1 MCGLKMSVNETILR
15 VTISFLVLFLL
26 ARLMGRKEIGQM
38 TFFNWASAIGIG
50 SIAGNLVVD
59 DSTPIKDGVI
69 ALIVWTAY
77 TIALDIIDLKSK
89 QGRSVTTGDPLIV
102 IKEGKIMEAA
112 LKAARVDLDE
122 LQALLRQKDIFSFKD
137 VDCAILESN
146 GDLSVLKKESQ
157 QPVTKKDLN
166 IQSIRDVLFPLPTDV
181 ISDGKVNSEN
191 LSKLHLEKSWLDRE
205 LQKANIRSPEDVFF
219 AQVQQDGTLYI
230 DRKSK

>member
-1 MCGLKMSVNETILR
+1 MPVNETILR
-15 VTISFLVLFLL
+15 VTISFMVLFML

-137 VDCAILESN
+137 VDCAILETN

-166 IQSIRDVLFPLPTDV
+166 VQSIKNVLFPLPTDV
-181 ISDGKVNSEN
+181 ISDGKVNLEN
-191 LSKLHLEKSWLDRE
+191 LSKLHLEKCWLERE
-205 LQKANIRSPEDVFF
+205 LQKANIRSAEDVFF

-230 DRKSK
+230 DRKTK

>member
-1 MCGLKMSVNETILR
+1 MPVNETILR
-15 VTISFLVLFLL
+15 VTISFMVLFML

-59 DSTPIKDGVI
+59 DRTPIKDGVI
-69 ALIVWTAY
+69 TLIVWTAY

-102 IKEGKIMEAA
+102 IKEGNIMEAA

-157 QPVTKKDLN
+157 QPVTKMDLN
-166 IQSIRDVLFPLPTDV
+166 IQSIKNVLFPLPTDV
-181 ISDGKVNSEN
+181 ISDGKINSEN
-191 LSKLHLEKSWLDRE
+191 LSKLHLEKSWLEME
-205 LQKANIRSPEDVFF
+205 LQKANIRSAEDVFF
-219 AQVQQDGTLYI
+219 AQVQRDGTLYI
-230 DRKSK
+230 DRRNK

>member
-1 MCGLKMSVNETILR
+1 MSVNETILR

-77 TIALDIIDLKSK
+77 TVALDIIDLKSK
-89 QGRSVTTGDPLIV
+89 RGRSVTTGDPLIV

-112 LKAARVDLDE
+112 LKVSRVDLDE

-146 GDLSVLKKESQ
+146 GDLSVLKKENQ
-157 QPVTKKDLN
+157 QPVTKTDLN
-166 IQSIRDVLFPLPTDV
+166 IKSLKNVHFPLPTDV
-181 ISDGKVNSEN
+181 ISDGKINSEN
-191 LSKLHLEKSWLDRE
+191 LSKLHLEKSWLERE
-205 LQKANIRSPEDVFF
+205 LQKVNIRSAEDVFF
-219 AQVQQDGTLYI
+219 AQVQRDGTLYI
-230 DRKSK
+230 DRRNK

>member
-1 MCGLKMSVNETILR
+1 MSVNETILR
-15 VTISFLVLFLL
+15 VTISFLVLFML

-102 IKEGKIMEAA
+102 IKEGQIMEAA

-157 QPVTKKDLN
+157 QPVTKMDLN
-166 IQSIRDVLFPLPTDV
+166 IQSIKNVLFPLPTDV
-181 ISDGKVNSEN
+181 ISDGKINSEN
-191 LSKLHLEKSWLDRE
+191 LSKLQLEKSWLERE

>member
-1 MCGLKMSVNETILR
+1 MPVNETILR

-69 ALIVWTAY
+69 ALCVWTAY

-102 IKEGKIMEAA
+102 IKEGRIMESA
-112 LKAARVDLDE
+112 LKAARLDLDE

-137 VDCAILESN
+137 VDCAILETN
-146 GDLSVLKKESQ
+146 GDLSVLKKEN
-157 QPVTKKDLN
+157 TKAGSLY
-166 IQSIRDVLFPLPTDV
+166 PLPTEV
-181 ISDGKVNSEN
+181 IADGKVNSEN
-191 LSKLHLEKSWLDRE
+191 LTKLELEENWLDGE
-205 LQKANIRSPEDVFF
+205 LKKADIRSVEEVFF
-219 AQVQQDGTLYI
+219 AQVQQDGTLYF
-230 DRKSK
+230 DQKDK